1 MREGPGV
8 WGATTLGS
16 GCHLHEG
23 EGLEDSGAGARACGG
38 GGGQAPGRTPGFVNL
53 GEESVSSRSLELWP
67 PSRSLELSWGG
78 RV

>member
-38 GGGQAPGRTPGFVNL
+38 GRAPGRTPGFVNL
-53 GEESVSSRSLELWP
+53 GEESVSSQSLELRP